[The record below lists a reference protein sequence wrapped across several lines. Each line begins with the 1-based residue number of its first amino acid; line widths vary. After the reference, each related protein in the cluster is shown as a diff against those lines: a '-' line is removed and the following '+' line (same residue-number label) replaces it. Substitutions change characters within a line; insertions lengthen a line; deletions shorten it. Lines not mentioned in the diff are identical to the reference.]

1 MGREIRV
8 ESAEIAPQVS
18 VDGGWTRVV
27 AVEIREVY
35 GFCLFFFSF
44 FFFSF
49 SFFLGRGEAAP
60 IAYGS
65 SQAVA

>member
-27 AVEIREVY
+27 AVEVREVY
-35 GFCLFFFSF
+35 GFPAF
-44 FFFSF
+44 FFF
-49 SFFLGRGEAAP
+49 FFCLFRAAP
-60 IAYGS
+60 VTY
-65 SQAVA
+65 